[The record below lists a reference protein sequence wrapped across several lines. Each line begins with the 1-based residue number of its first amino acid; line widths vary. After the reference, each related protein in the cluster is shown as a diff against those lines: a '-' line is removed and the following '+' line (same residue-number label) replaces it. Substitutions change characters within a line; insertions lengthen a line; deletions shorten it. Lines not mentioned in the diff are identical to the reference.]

1 MTCSRG
7 LGCSASPPPCL
18 PVQIPHCEFS
28 HYSWEKIFRS
38 LVCSK
43 PPSIRKSL
51 ITSACWKTSRV
62 PDAGSHGEGAS
73 QCDRM
78 PRGRQRVTGLC
89 VQWVCDE
96 SSQGQ
101 PRWGGPPAGPVGA
114 SDCGALWLCACIAGA
129 LHEIQVEPAS
139 QGGLRGN
146 RGGGASAWKPCR
158 LSWLN
163 STPNA
168 PPPSQHPLRS
178 RASLLGARI
187 HCTQRHK
194 PPQRH
199 GGFRAHLVLDPG
211 LDGRGGRVQS

>member
-1 MTCSRG
+1 MWVTCSRG
-7 LGCSASPPPCL
+7 PGCSASPPPCL

-51 ITSACWKTSRV
+51 ITSACWKTLRV

-89 VQWVCDE
+89 VQWAGDE

-101 PRWGGPPAGPVGA
+101 PRWGGPRQGLSEPQTA
-114 SDCGALWLCACIAGA
+114 GALWLCACIAGA

-139 QGGLRGN
+139 QGGLQGV

-178 RASLLGARI
+178 RASLLHPEAQAATEAR
-187 HCTQRHK
+187 RF
-194 PPQRH
+194 PRPS
-199 GGFRAHLVLDPG
+199 RAGPRAGRARG
-211 LDGRGGRVQS
+211 LVQS

>member
-1 MTCSRG
+1 MWVTCSRG
-7 LGCSASPPPCL
+7 PGCSASPPPCL

-28 HYSWEKIFRS
+28 HYLWEKIFRS

-78 PRGRQRVTGLC
+78 PWGRQRVTGLC

-101 PRWGGPPAGPVGA
+101 PRWGGAPGR
-114 SDCGALWLCACIAGA
+114 ACRS
-129 LHEIQVEPAS
+129 LR
-139 QGGLRGN
+139 LRGTLALCVYSGRAPRN
-146 RGGGASAWKPCR
+146 PGGTCVPRRPSGGRGGGVLVPG
-158 LSWLN
+158 
-163 STPNA
+163 
-168 PPPSQHPLRS
+168 
-178 RASLLGARI
+178 SLAG
-187 HCTQRHK
+187 C
-194 PPQRH
+194 
-199 GGFRAHLVLDPG
+199 PG
-211 LDGRGGRVQS
+211 